1 MMGDFSMKSDRRSK
15 QEWMELI
22 HECRTSGM
30 TASAWCEQH
39 SIPRKSYTNAV
50 SRLVREGLVERVYPG
65 RFARQPQEIVDISS
79 AAGTAALPGF
89 QPAVVLKTASYCI
102 GISNLAQPDIIRSA
116 FAALQQLC

>member
-1 MMGDFSMKSDRRSK
+1 MKSDRRSK

-65 RFARQPQEIVDISS
+65 RSARQPQEIVDISS
-79 AAGTAALPGF
+79 AAGIAALRGF
-89 QPAVVLKTASYCI
+89 QPSVVLKTASYCI
-102 GISNLAQPDIIRSA
+102 EISNLAQQDIIRSTL
-116 FAALQQLC
+116 AALQQLC

>member
-1 MMGDFSMKSDRRSK
+1 MRNVRRSK

-50 SRLVREGLVERVYPG
+50 SRLVREGLVESVHPG
-65 RFARQPQEIVDISS
+65 RTARQTQEVVDISS
-79 AAGTAALPGF
+79 AAADTAVRDF
-89 QPAVVLKTASYCI
+89 QPAVVLKTSLYCI
-102 GISNLAQPDIIRSA
+102 EISNLAQQDTIRSTL
-116 FAALQQLC
+116 AALQQLC